1 MYYEEKIVNGVLCFR
16 TTPHTPF
23 VEFSKEKLTAKIGK
37 LEQKLNLHKEANKI
51 DPDKTLY
58 DEFVNGFKKTRFGK
72 AI

>member
-16 TTPHTPF
+16 TTPNTPF
-23 VEFSKEKLTAKIGK
+23 VEFSKEKLTSKIAE
-37 LEQKLNLHKEANKI
+37 LEQKLSLHKEANKI

-58 DEFVNGFKKTRFGK
+58 DGFVNGLNKTRFGR